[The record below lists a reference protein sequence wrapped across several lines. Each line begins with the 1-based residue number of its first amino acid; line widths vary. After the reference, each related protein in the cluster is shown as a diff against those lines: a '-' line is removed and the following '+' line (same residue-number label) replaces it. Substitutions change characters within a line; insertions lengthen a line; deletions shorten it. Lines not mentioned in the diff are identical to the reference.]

1 MVINKKAQQAVL
13 YLKNTNVIV
22 FILIGFICMFLVG
35 RLMMAVLPPFAG
47 DHPNMNPDGSE
58 RISKELYT
66 FIAIFISPFIE
77 TLIFQTLPHKL
88 YRKYY
93 PNKYF
98 VYLFVSALFFGVAHR
113 YSIYYMIAA
122 YVPGIFLLFYYDIAY
137 QRKENAVIV
146 LSIIHGLINTLA
158 VLSAYYL

>member
-1 MVINKKAQQAVL
+1 MER
-13 YLKNTNVIV
+13 YLKQAKVYLTQSHITI
-22 FILIGFICMFLVG
+22 FILIGFTSIIVIG
-35 RLMMAVLPPFAG
+35 RLMMAILPPFAG
-47 DHPNMNPDGSE
+47 VHPNMNPDGSE
-58 RISKELYT
+58 KIGKELYT

-77 TLIFQTLPHKL
+77 TLIFQTFPHKL

-98 VYLFVSALFFGVAHR
+98 IYLFGSALFFGVVHR

-122 YVPGIFLLFYYDIAY
+122 YVPGVFLLFYYDIAY
-137 QRKENAVIV
+137 QRKENAIVVI
-146 LSIIHGLINTLA
+146 SIIHGLINTLA